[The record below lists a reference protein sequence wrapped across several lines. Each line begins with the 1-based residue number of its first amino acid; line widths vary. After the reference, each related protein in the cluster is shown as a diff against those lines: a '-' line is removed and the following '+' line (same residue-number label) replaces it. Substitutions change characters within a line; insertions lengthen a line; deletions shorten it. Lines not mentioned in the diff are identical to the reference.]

1 MPGNDVGALLRET
14 MLVTVK
20 LGGPPVLAALAVGI
34 VMSLLQAITQI
45 NEQTVAFVPKVVVIL
60 GALLI
65 LGPFMLT
72 TMTDFSH
79 ALFDQVVAAGSR

>member
-1 MPGNDVGALLRET
+1 MPGDNVGALLRET
-14 MLVTVK
+14 MMVTLK
-20 LGGPPVLAALAVGI
+20 LGGPPLLAALAIGI

-65 LGPFMLT
+65 LGPFMLVT
-72 TMTDFSH
+72 LTDFSH
-79 ALFDQVVAAGSR
+79 SLFDQVVAVGSR